1 MSSEFGALG
10 SSASLTAGGL
20 LRLARERQGL
30 HIAALAASIKVA
42 PRKLDALEHDR
53 YEELS
58 GIIFT
63 RALAQSV
70 CRALRIDAKPVLAL
84 LPQPEAIELDPVRGT
99 LNTPFRDKPSR
110 DEPGLLAMAQRSLVW
125 AGVALLLAA
134 VATYFLPLS
143 FFKSTV
149 TSASTTTA
157 PLAAEVNI
165 ERPLVMPVA
174 NPAGAAPASVSAPT
188 ASVLPAPD
196 ASAMAALAAP
206 LSASPGVMA
215 SGTTSLLLLSTT
227 ESSWVEVR
235 DGKGNVLLSR
245 IVMPSES
252 VALDGALPLRLVIGN
267 AGVTQ
272 VQFRGKAVDVAA
284 NTRDNVARLE
294 LN

>member
-1 MSSEFGALG
+1 MSSESGAPG
-10 SSASLTAGGL
+10 SGASLTAGGL

-30 HIAALAASIKVA
+30 HIAALAASIKVS

-58 GIIFT
+58 GTIFT

-70 CRALRIDAKPVLAL
+70 CRALRIDAKPVMAL

-110 DEPGLLAMAQRSLVW
+110 DEPGLLATAQRSLVW

-143 FFKSTV
+143 FFKSTA
-149 TSASTTTA
+149 TSAPMDTA
-157 PLAAEVNI
+157 PLTAEVRA
-165 ERPLVMPVA
+165 EQPLA
-174 NPAGAAPASVSAPT
+174 NPVGAAPSVSP
-188 ASVLPAPD
+188 
-196 ASAMAALAAP
+196 MAALAAP
-206 LSASPGVMA
+206 SSAAPGVMGP
-215 SGTTSLLLLSTT
+215 GTASLLQLSTT

-252 VALDGALPLRLVIGN
+252 VALDGVLPLRLVIGN

-284 NTRDNVARLE
+284 NTRDNVARLD

>member
-70 CRALRIDAKPVLAL
+70 CRALRIDAKPVMAL

-110 DEPGLLAMAQRSLVW
+110 DEPGLLAMADR
-125 AGVALLLAA
+125 
-134 VATYFLPLS
+134 
-143 FFKSTV
+143 KSTR
-149 TSASTTTA
+149 
-157 PLAAEVNI
+157 LN
-165 ERPLVMPVA
+165 
-174 NPAGAAPASVSAPT
+174 
-188 ASVLPAPD
+188 
-196 ASAMAALAAP
+196 
-206 LSASPGVMA
+206 
-215 SGTTSLLLLSTT
+215 
-227 ESSWVEVR
+227 SSH
-235 DGKGNVLLSR
+235 G
-245 IVMPSES
+245 
-252 VALDGALPLRLVIGN
+252 
-267 AGVTQ
+267 
-272 VQFRGKAVDVAA
+272 
-284 NTRDNVARLE
+284 
-294 LN
+294 

>member
-1 MSSEFGALG
+1 MSSEAGAPG
-10 SSASLTAGGL
+10 SGASLTAGGL

-58 GIIFT
+58 GTIFT

-70 CRALRIDAKPVLAL
+70 CRALRIDAKPVMAL

-110 DEPGLLAMAQRSLVW
+110 DEPGLLATAQRSLVW

-143 FFKSTV
+143 FFKSTA
-149 TSASTTTA
+149 TSAPMDTA
-157 PLAAEVNI
+157 PLTAEVRA
-165 ERPLVMPVA
+165 EQPLA
-174 NPAGAAPASVSAPT
+174 NPVGAAPSVSP
-188 ASVLPAPD
+188 
-196 ASAMAALAAP
+196 MAALAAP
-206 LSASPGVMA
+206 SSAAPGVMGP
-215 SGTTSLLLLSTT
+215 GTASLLQLSTT

-252 VALDGALPLRLVIGN
+252 VALDGVLPLRLVIGN

-284 NTRDNVARLE
+284 NTRDNVARLD

>member
-10 SSASLTAGGL
+10 SGASLTAGGL

-58 GIIFT
+58 GTIFT

-70 CRALRIDAKPVLAL
+70 CRALRIDANPVMAL

-143 FFKSTV
+143 FFKSTAS
-149 TSASTTTA
+149 SAPMATA
-157 PLAAEVNI
+157 PLTAQTRAEQ
-165 ERPLVMPVA
+165 PLAVPVA
-174 NPAGAAPASVSAPT
+174 NPVGDAPSVSPVA
-188 ASVLPAPD
+188 V
-196 ASAMAALAAP
+196 LAAP
-206 LSASPGVMA
+206 SSSVAGIMVPSTASQLQL
-215 SGTTSLLLLSTT
+215 TTT

>member
-70 CRALRIDAKPVLAL
+70 CRALRIDAKPVMAL

-134 VATYFLPLS
+134 VATYFLPWS
-143 FFKSTV
+143 FFKSTAS
-149 TSASTTTA
+149 SASATTA

-174 NPAGAAPASVSAPT
+174 NPVGAASAGVSAPI
-188 ASVLPAPD
+188 ASVLPV
-196 ASAMAALAAP
+196 
-206 LSASPGVMA
+206 PGVMVP
-215 SGTTSLLLLSTT
+215 GTTSLLMLTTT